1 MGRSRA
7 VWDGWKIGTKAGLN
21 AYDIN
26 APGCFNAPMHATKSA
41 KNPGGR
47 VSYSFAEF
55 AEMVGKERTWV
66 YRQVKKGRIRAVT
79 GFGAA
84 MIPASEIERIFGEEV
99 TA

>member
-1 MGRSRA
+1 VSTTKRA
-7 VWDGWKIGTKAGLN
+7 KQ
-21 AYDIN
+21 
-26 APGCFNAPMHATKSA
+26 PGK
-41 KNPGGR
+41 R

-66 YRQVKKGRIRAVT
+66 YRQVSKGRIKAVT

-84 MIPASEIERIFGEEV
+84 MIPATEVERIFGTEV